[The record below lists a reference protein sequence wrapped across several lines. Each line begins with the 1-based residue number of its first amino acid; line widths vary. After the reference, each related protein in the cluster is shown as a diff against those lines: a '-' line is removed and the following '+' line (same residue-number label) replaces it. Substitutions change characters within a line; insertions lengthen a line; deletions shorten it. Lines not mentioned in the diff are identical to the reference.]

1 MGVGSGVG
9 LAVAMLTCVL
19 TAGGGSVLLAIGLRV
34 GLTCSG
40 GWPLQASILRTSS
53 RQRVPAAARVNARI
67 IAVIFG
73 HALVFV
79 NVDARFAVMLTGGKS
94 DVIISPSG
102 NGCASP
108 GVVGSRVWV
117 V

>member
-1 MGVGSGVG
+1 MGLV
-9 LAVAMLTCVL
+9 VAMLTCVL
-19 TAGGGSVLLAIGLRV
+19 TAGGGRVLLAIGLRV
-34 GLTCSG
+34 GLICCG
-40 GWPLQASILRTSS
+40 GCPLQDIKLRTNS
-53 RQRVPAAARVNARI
+53 RQRAPAAARVNARI
-67 IAVIFG
+67 IAVIVG

-79 NVDARFAVMLTGGKS
+79 NVDARFAVMLTGGIS

-108 GVVGSRVWV
+108 RVVGSRVWV